1 MASALHL
8 VADAL
13 LTHPFLTSFH
23 RDDLVQLMQRL
34 LSHEA
39 PPVRAAAALGVGDLC
54 VAFGDSMLSHMQH
67 GDNLD
72 ASLLLAM
79 IQLACTSTPVAA
91 AAAKASLGYAVG
103 GLEFPA
109 GFRPMPRVFVG
120 QRRPTRPAFHAC
132 RIYATRL
139 RQASV
144 MRQLEHY
151 LQYPVA
157 PIRTKAS
164 LLLMTATYRLS

>member
-1 MASALHL
+1 MSHVDVWLRESTATSLLQALSTL
-8 VADAL
+8 RRL
-13 LTHPFLTSFH
+13 ITFH
-23 RDDLVQLMQRL
+23 KEFVEDCLDDLVQLMQRL

-91 AAAKASLGYAVG
+91 AAAKASLG
-103 GLEFPA
+103 
-109 GFRPMPRVFVG
+109 
-120 QRRPTRPAFHAC
+120 
-132 RIYATRL
+132 IYATRL